1 MSAGRNHERQV
12 IGVDERVSVGR
23 AIPLG
28 IQHMMSM
35 FGSTV
40 LVPILTGLDP
50 NVAIMCSGIGTICYL
65 LVTGNKIPSYLGSS
79 FAFISP
85 IIAIGATHGLSA
97 AMSGVIVAGLV
108 FLVIAGII
116 RLVGTG
122 WLDRLLPP
130 VLVASVM
137 VVIGVGLSAT
147 AVNMAFMGTDDAGV
161 SSFSGIGALVAGVT
175 LLAAVVFSGQRG
187 IVGTVP
193 VLLAIIVGYALAAV
207 LGLVDF
213 APVAAAAWVGLP
225 NVSLPTFDVGAIV
238 LIAPVAIVVVIE
250 HIGHLLAVGEIVGK
264 DYRKMMPR
272 SLAGDGLS
280 CIISGFLGGPPTTTY
295 AENIGVMSVTRVYST
310 QIFWYAGAFALVVGG
325 FCPKLAALIRSI
337 PDPVMGG
344 VCLLLFGL
352 IASNGLRM
360 LVANRVD
367 FDANRNL
374 MIASVVII
382 LGVGMETSGVSIPLG
397 DYTLPGMATSTLVGI
412 LLNLVLP
419 REKRPNAA
427 EPAGSEAQGQLAS
440 AGDPAGAG
448 ADGRR
453 ASVGDPTGAGE
464 LAGAGGPANPSRS
477 L

>member
-1 MSAGRNHERQV
+1 MSAHEREV
-12 IGVDERVSVGR
+12 IGVDDRVSVGR

-40 LVPILTGLDP
+40 LVPVLTGLDP

-85 IIAIGATHGLSA
+85 ILAVGATKGLAA

-108 FLVIAGII
+108 FLAVAGVI

-137 VVIGVGLSAT
+137 VVIGVGLAAT
-147 AVNMAFMGTDDAGV
+147 AADMAFMTDAADGTSV
-161 SSFSGIGALVAGVT
+161 FFTTGAIVAGVT
-175 LLAAVVFSGQRG
+175 LAAAVVFSSMGG

-193 VLLAIIVGYALAAV
+193 VLLAIIVGYLVSLA

-213 APVAAAAWVGLP
+213 APVSEAAWVGLP
-225 NVSLPTFDVGAIV
+225 SVSMPVFDPGAIALV
-238 LIAPVAIVVVIE
+238 APVAVVVVIE

-264 DYRKMMPR
+264 DYRSMLPR
-272 SLAGDGLS
+272 SLAGDGIS
-280 CIISGFLGGPPTTTY
+280 TVISGFLGGPPTTTY

-310 QIFWYAGAFALVVGG
+310 QIFWYAAGFALVVGG
-325 FCPKLAALIRSI
+325 FCPKLAALIQSI
-337 PDPVMGG
+337 PSPVMGG
-344 VCLLLFGL
+344 VSLLLFGL

-360 LVANRVD
+360 LVSNRVD
-367 FDANRNL
+367 FDVNRNL

-382 LGVGMETSGVSIPLG
+382 LGVGMETSGIAIPIG

-412 LLNLVLP
+412 LMNLVLP
-419 REKRPNAA
+419 RPKE
-427 EPAGSEAQGQLAS
+427 QDAS
-440 AGDPAGAG
+440 
-448 ADGRR
+448 
-453 ASVGDPTGAGE
+453 
-464 LAGAGGPANPSRS
+464 
-477 L
+477 

>member
-1 MSAGRNHERQV
+1 MSSHEREV
-12 IGVDERVSVGR
+12 IGVDDRVSVGR

-40 LVPILTGLDP
+40 LVPVLTGLDP

-85 IIAIGATHGLSA
+85 ILAVGATQGLDA

-108 FLVIAGII
+108 FLAVAGII

-137 VVIGVGLSAT
+137 VVIGVGLAAT
-147 AVNMAFMGTDDAGV
+147 AADMAFMTTDASGASVFFGT
-161 SSFSGIGALVAGVT
+161 GALVAGVT
-175 LLAAVVFSGQRG
+175 LAAAVIFSSMGG

-193 VLLAIIVGYALAAV
+193 VLLAIIVGYLVSLA

-213 APVAAAAWVGLP
+213 APVAEAAWIGLP
-225 NVSLPTFDVGAIV
+225 HVSMPRFDWGAV
-238 LIAPVAIVVVIE
+238 ALVAPVAVVVVIE

-264 DYRKMMPR
+264 DYREMLPR
-272 SLAGDGLS
+272 SLAGDGIS
-280 CIISGFLGGPPTTTY
+280 TCISGFLGGPPTTTY

-310 QIFWYAGAFALVVGG
+310 QIFWYAAGFALVVGG
-325 FCPKLAALIRSI
+325 FCPKLAALIQSI
-337 PDPVMGG
+337 PSPVMGG
-344 VCLLLFGL
+344 VSLLLFGL

-360 LVANRVD
+360 LVSNRVD
-367 FDANRNL
+367 FDVNRNL

-382 LGVGMETSGVSIPLG
+382 LGVGMETSGIAIPIG

-412 LLNLVLP
+412 IMNLILP
-419 REKRPNAA
+419 RPKQQEGA
-427 EPAGSEAQGQLAS
+427 EVA
-440 AGDPAGAG
+440 
-448 ADGRR
+448 
-453 ASVGDPTGAGE
+453 
-464 LAGAGGPANPSRS
+464 
-477 L
+477 

>member
-1 MSAGRNHERQV
+1 MSTHEREV
-12 IGVDERVSVGR
+12 IGVDDRVSVGR

-40 LVPILTGLDP
+40 LVPVLTGLNP

-65 LVTGNKIPSYLGSS
+65 LVTRNKIPSYLGSS

-85 IIAIGATHGLSA
+85 ILAVGATQGLDA
-97 AMSGVIVAGLV
+97 AMSGVVVAGLV
-108 FLVIAGII
+108 FLAVSGII

-137 VVIGVGLSAT
+137 VVIGVGLAAT
-147 AVNMAFMGTDDAGV
+147 AADMAFMTTDASGASVFYGT
-161 SSFSGIGALVAGVT
+161 GAIVAFVT
-175 LLAAVVFSGQRG
+175 LAAAVVFSSMGG

-193 VLLAIIVGYALAAV
+193 VLLAIIVGYLVSLA

-213 APVAAAAWVGLP
+213 APVAEAAWIGLP
-225 NVSLPTFDVGAIV
+225 QISMPRFDPGAIALV
-238 LIAPVAIVVVIE
+238 APVAVVVVIE

-264 DYRKMMPR
+264 DYREMLPR
-272 SLAGDGLS
+272 SLAGDGIS
-280 CIISGFLGGPPTTTY
+280 TVISGFLGGPPTTTY

-310 QIFWYAGAFALVVGG
+310 QIFWYAAGFALVGG
-325 FCPKLAALIRSI
+325 FCPKLAALIQSI
-337 PDPVMGG
+337 PSPVMGG
-344 VCLLLFGL
+344 VSLLLFGL

-360 LVANRVD
+360 LVSNRVD
-367 FDANRNL
+367 FDVNRNL

-382 LGVGMETSGVSIPLG
+382 LGVGMETSGISIPIG

-412 LLNLVLP
+412 LMNLVLP
-419 REKRPNAA
+419 RPK
-427 EPAGSEAQGQLAS
+427 EA
-440 AGDPAGAG
+440 
-448 ADGRR
+448 
-453 ASVGDPTGAGE
+453 
-464 LAGAGGPANPSRS
+464 
-477 L
+477 

>member
-1 MSAGRNHERQV
+1 MSSHEREV
-12 IGVDERVSVGR
+12 IGVDDRVSVGR

-40 LVPILTGLDP
+40 LVPVLTGLDP

-85 IIAIGATHGLSA
+85 ILAVGATKGLA
-97 AMSGVIVAGLV
+97 AGMSGVIVAGLV
-108 FLVIAGII
+108 FLAVAGVI

-137 VVIGVGLSAT
+137 VVIGVGLAAT
-147 AVNMAFMGTDDAGV
+147 AADMAFMTDAADGTSV
-161 SSFSGIGALVAGVT
+161 FFTTGAIVAGVT
-175 LLAAVVFSGQRG
+175 LAAAVVFSSMGG

-193 VLLAIIVGYALAAV
+193 VLLAIIVGYLVSLALR
-207 LGLVDF
+207 LVDF
-213 APVAAAAWVGLP
+213 APVAEAAWVGLP
-225 NVSLPTFDVGAIV
+225 SVSMPVFDPGAIALV
-238 LIAPVAIVVVIE
+238 APVAVVVVIE

-264 DYRKMMPR
+264 DYRSMLPR
-272 SLAGDGLS
+272 SLAGDGIS
-280 CIISGFLGGPPTTTY
+280 TVISGFLGGPPTTTY

-310 QIFWYAGAFALVVGG
+310 QIFWYAAGFALVVGG
-325 FCPKLAALIRSI
+325 FCPKLAALIQSI
-337 PDPVMGG
+337 PSPVMGG
-344 VCLLLFGL
+344 VSLLLFGL

-360 LVANRVD
+360 LVSNRVD
-367 FDANRNL
+367 FDVNRNL

-382 LGVGMETSGVSIPLG
+382 LGVGMETSGIAIPIG

-412 LLNLVLP
+412 LMNLVLP
-419 REKRPNAA
+419 RPKE
-427 EPAGSEAQGQLAS
+427 QDAS
-440 AGDPAGAG
+440 
-448 ADGRR
+448 
-453 ASVGDPTGAGE
+453 
-464 LAGAGGPANPSRS
+464 
-477 L
+477 

>member
-1 MSAGRNHERQV
+1 MSSQEREI
-12 IGVDERVSVGR
+12 IGVDDRVSIGR

-40 LVPILTGLDP
+40 LVPVLTGLDP

-85 IIAIGATHGLSA
+85 ILAVGATKGLAA

-108 FLVIAGII
+108 FLIVAGII

-137 VVIGVGLSAT
+137 VVIGVGLAAT
-147 AVNMAFMGTDDAGV
+147 AADMAFMTTDSAGTSVFYGV
-161 SSFSGIGALVAGVT
+161 GAIVAFVT
-175 LLAAVVFSGQRG
+175 LIAAVVFSSMGG
-187 IVGTVP
+187 IIGTVP
-193 VLLAIIVGYALAAV
+193 VLLAIIVGYLLSLAL
-207 LGLVDF
+207 GIVDF
-213 APVAAAAWVGLP
+213 EPVANAAWIGLP
-225 NVSLPTFDVGAIV
+225 HISMPVFDPGAIALV
-238 LIAPVAIVVVIE
+238 APVAIVVVIE
-250 HIGHLLAVGEIVGK
+250 HIGHLLAVGEIVGR
-264 DYRKMMPR
+264 DYRKMLPR

-280 CIISGFLGGPPTTTY
+280 TVISGFLGGPPTTTY

-310 QIFWYAGAFALVVGG
+310 QIFWYAAGFALIVGG
-325 FCPKLAALIRSI
+325 FCPKLAALIQSI
-337 PDPVMGG
+337 PGPVMGG
-344 VCLLLFGL
+344 VSLLLFGL

-360 LVANRVD
+360 LVSNQVD
-367 FDANRNL
+367 FDVNRNL

-382 LGVGMETSGVSIPLG
+382 LGVGMETSGIAIPIG

-412 LLNLVLP
+412 LMNLILP
-419 REKRPNAA
+419 RPKTE
-427 EPAGSEAQGQLAS
+427 
-440 AGDPAGAG
+440 
-448 ADGRR
+448 
-453 ASVGDPTGAGE
+453 
-464 LAGAGGPANPSRS
+464 
-477 L
+477 

>member
-1 MSAGRNHERQV
+1 MSSQEREI
-12 IGVDERVSVGR
+12 IGVDDRVSIGR

-40 LVPILTGLDP
+40 LVPVLTGLDP

-85 IIAIGATHGLSA
+85 ILAVGATKGLAA

-108 FLVIAGII
+108 FLIVAGII

-137 VVIGVGLSAT
+137 VVIGVGLAAT
-147 AVNMAFMGTDDAGV
+147 AADMAFMTTDSAGTSVFYGV
-161 SSFSGIGALVAGVT
+161 GAIVAFVT
-175 LLAAVVFSGQRG
+175 LIAAVVFSSMGG
-187 IVGTVP
+187 IIGTVP
-193 VLLAIIVGYALAAV
+193 VLLAIIVGYLLSLAL
-207 LGLVDF
+207 GIVDF
-213 APVAAAAWVGLP
+213 EPVANAAWIGLP
-225 NVSLPTFDVGAIV
+225 HISMPVFDPGAIALV
-238 LIAPVAIVVVIE
+238 APVAIVVVIE

-264 DYRKMMPR
+264 DYRKMLPR

-280 CIISGFLGGPPTTTY
+280 TVISGFLGGPPTTTY

-310 QIFWYAGAFALVVGG
+310 QIFWYAAGFALIVGG
-325 FCPKLAALIRSI
+325 FCPKLAALIQSI
-337 PDPVMGG
+337 PGPVMGG
-344 VCLLLFGL
+344 VSLLLFGL

-360 LVANRVD
+360 LVSNQVD
-367 FDANRNL
+367 FDVNRNL
-374 MIASVVII
+374 TIASVVII
-382 LGVGMETSGVSIPLG
+382 LGVGMETSGIAIPIG

-412 LLNLVLP
+412 LMNLILP
-419 REKRPNAA
+419 RPK
-427 EPAGSEAQGQLAS
+427 SE
-440 AGDPAGAG
+440 
-448 ADGRR
+448 
-453 ASVGDPTGAGE
+453 
-464 LAGAGGPANPSRS
+464 
-477 L
+477 

>member
-1 MSAGRNHERQV
+1 MSSHEREI
-12 IGVDERVSVGR
+12 IGVDDRVSVGR

-40 LVPILTGLDP
+40 LVPVLTGLDP

-85 IIAIGATHGLSA
+85 ILAVGATKGLDA

-108 FLVIAGII
+108 FLAVAGVI

-137 VVIGVGLSAT
+137 VVIGVGLAAT
-147 AVNMAFMGTDDAGV
+147 AADMAFMTDAADGTSVFFGT
-161 SSFSGIGALVAGVT
+161 GALVAAVT
-175 LLAAVVFSGQRG
+175 LAAAVIFSGMSG

-193 VLLAIIVGYALAAV
+193 VLLAIIVGYLLSLALD
-207 LGLVDF
+207 LVDF
-213 APVAAAAWVGLP
+213 APVAEAAWIGLP
-225 NVSLPTFDVGAIV
+225 HVSMPRFDLGAIALV
-238 LIAPVAIVVVIE
+238 APVAVVVVIE

-264 DYRKMMPR
+264 DYRDMLPR
-272 SLAGDGLS
+272 SLAGDGIS
-280 CIISGFLGGPPTTTY
+280 TMISGFLGGPPTTTY

-310 QIFWYAGAFALVVGG
+310 QIFWYAAGFALVVGG
-325 FCPKLAALIRSI
+325 FCPKLAALIQSI
-337 PDPVMGG
+337 PSPVMGG
-344 VCLLLFGL
+344 VSLLLFGL

-360 LVANRVD
+360 LVSNRVD
-367 FDANRNL
+367 FDVNRNL

-382 LGVGMETSGVSIPLG
+382 LGVGMETSGISIPIG

-412 LLNLVLP
+412 IMNLVLP
-419 REKRPNAA
+419 RPKDVA
-427 EPAGSEAQGQLAS
+427 EG
-440 AGDPAGAG
+440 
-448 ADGRR
+448 
-453 ASVGDPTGAGE
+453 
-464 LAGAGGPANPSRS
+464 
-477 L
+477 

>member
-1 MSAGRNHERQV
+1 MSAHEREV
-12 IGVDERVSVGR
+12 IGVDDRVSVGR

-40 LVPILTGLDP
+40 LVPVLTGLDP

-85 IIAIGATHGLSA
+85 ILAVGATKGLDA

-108 FLVIAGII
+108 FLAVAGII

-137 VVIGVGLSAT
+137 VVIGVGLAAT
-147 AVNMAFMGTDDAGV
+147 AADMAFMTTAQDGSSVFFGT
-161 SSFSGIGALVAGVT
+161 GAAVAAVT
-175 LLAAVVFSGQRG
+175 LAAAVVFSGMGG

-193 VLLAIIVGYALAAV
+193 ILLAIIVGYLVALA

-213 APVAAAAWVGLP
+213 TPVAEAAWVGLP
-225 NVSLPTFDVGAIV
+225 HVSAPRFDLGAV
-238 LIAPVAIVVVIE
+238 ALVAPVAVVVVIE

-264 DYRKMMPR
+264 DYREMLPR
-272 SLAGDGLS
+272 SLAGDGIS
-280 CIISGFLGGPPTTTY
+280 TMISGLLGGPPTTTY

-310 QIFWYAGAFALVVGG
+310 QIFWYAAGFALVVGG
-325 FCPKLAALIRSI
+325 FCPKLAALIQSI
-337 PDPVMGG
+337 PSPVMGG
-344 VCLLLFGL
+344 VSLLLFGL

-360 LVANRVD
+360 LVSNRVD
-367 FDANRNL
+367 FDVNRNL

-382 LGVGMETSGVSIPLG
+382 LGVGMETSGISIPIG

-412 LLNLVLP
+412 LMNLVLP
-419 REKRPNAA
+419 RPKEDSAA
-427 EPAGSEAQGQLAS
+427 RE
-440 AGDPAGAG
+440 
-448 ADGRR
+448 
-453 ASVGDPTGAGE
+453 
-464 LAGAGGPANPSRS
+464 
-477 L
+477 

>member
-1 MSAGRNHERQV
+1 MSSHEREV
-12 IGVDERVSVGR
+12 IGVDDRVSVGR

-40 LVPILTGLDP
+40 LVPVLTGLDP

-85 IIAIGATHGLSA
+85 ILAVGATQGLDA

-108 FLVIAGII
+108 FLAVAGII

-137 VVIGVGLSAT
+137 VVIGVGLAAT
-147 AVNMAFMGTDDAGV
+147 AADMAFMTTDASGASVFFGT
-161 SSFSGIGALVAGVT
+161 GALVAGVT
-175 LLAAVVFSGQRG
+175 LAAAVIFSSMGG

-193 VLLAIIVGYALAAV
+193 VLLAIIVGYLVSLA

-213 APVAAAAWVGLP
+213 APVAEAAWIGLP
-225 NVSLPTFDVGAIV
+225 HVSMPRFDWGAV
-238 LIAPVAIVVVIE
+238 ALVAPVAVVVVIE

-264 DYRKMMPR
+264 DYREMLPR
-272 SLAGDGLS
+272 SLAGDGIS
-280 CIISGFLGGPPTTTY
+280 TCISGFLGGPPTTTY

-310 QIFWYAGAFALVVGG
+310 QIFWYAAGFALVVGG
-325 FCPKLAALIRSI
+325 FCPKLAALIQSI
-337 PDPVMGG
+337 PSPVMGG
-344 VCLLLFGL
+344 VSLLLFGL

-360 LVANRVD
+360 LVSNRVD
-367 FDANRNL
+367 FDVNRNL

-382 LGVGMETSGVSIPLG
+382 LGVGMETSGIAIPIG

-412 LLNLVLP
+412 IMNLILP
-419 REKRPNAA
+419 RPKQQEGA
-427 EPAGSEAQGQLAS
+427 EVSAS
-440 AGDPAGAG
+440 
-448 ADGRR
+448 
-453 ASVGDPTGAGE
+453 
-464 LAGAGGPANPSRS
+464 
-477 L
+477 

>member
-1 MSAGRNHERQV
+1 MSSHEREI
-12 IGVDERVSVGR
+12 IGVDDRVSVGR

-40 LVPILTGLDP
+40 LVPVLTGLNP

-65 LVTGNKIPSYLGSS
+65 LVTRNKIPSYLGSS

-85 IIAIGATHGLSA
+85 ILAVGATQGLDA
-97 AMSGVIVAGLV
+97 AMSGVVVAGLV
-108 FLVIAGII
+108 FLVISGII

-137 VVIGVGLSAT
+137 VVIGVGLAAT
-147 AVNMAFMGTDDAGV
+147 AADMAFMTTDSTGASVFYGT
-161 SSFSGIGALVAGVT
+161 GALVAFVT
-175 LLAAVVFSGQRG
+175 LAAAVVFSSMGG

-193 VLLAIIVGYALAAV
+193 VLLAIIVGYLISLA

-213 APVAAAAWVGLP
+213 EPVAEAAWVGLP
-225 NVSLPTFDVGAIV
+225 QVSMPRFDPGAIALV
-238 LIAPVAIVVVIE
+238 APVAVVVVIE

-264 DYRKMMPR
+264 DYREMLPR
-272 SLAGDGLS
+272 SLAGDGIS
-280 CIISGFLGGPPTTTY
+280 TVISGFLGGPPTTTY

-310 QIFWYAGAFALVVGG
+310 QIFWYAAGFALVVGG
-325 FCPKLAALIRSI
+325 FCPKLAALIQSI
-337 PDPVMGG
+337 PSPVMGG
-344 VCLLLFGL
+344 VSLLLFGL

-360 LVANRVD
+360 LVSNRVD
-367 FDANRNL
+367 FDVNRNL

-382 LGVGMETSGVSIPLG
+382 LGVGMETSGISIPIG

-412 LLNLVLP
+412 LMNLVLP
-419 REKRPNAA
+419 RPKDEKAA
-427 EPAGSEAQGQLAS
+427 
-440 AGDPAGAG
+440 
-448 ADGRR
+448 
-453 ASVGDPTGAGE
+453 
-464 LAGAGGPANPSRS
+464 
-477 L
+477 

>member
-1 MSAGRNHERQV
+1 MSSHEREI
-12 IGVDERVSVGR
+12 IGVDDRVSVGR

-40 LVPILTGLDP
+40 LVPVLTGLDP
-50 NVAIMCSGIGTICYL
+50 NIAIMCSGIGTICYL

-85 IIAIGATHGLSA
+85 ILAVGATKGLDA

-108 FLVIAGII
+108 FLAVAGVI

-137 VVIGVGLSAT
+137 VVIGVGLAAT
-147 AVNMAFMGTDDAGV
+147 AADMAFMTDAADGTSVFFGT
-161 SSFSGIGALVAGVT
+161 GALVAAVT
-175 LLAAVVFSGQRG
+175 LAAAVIFSGMSG

-193 VLLAIIVGYALAAV
+193 VLLAIIVGYLLSLA

-213 APVAAAAWVGLP
+213 APVAEASWIGLP
-225 NVSLPTFDVGAIV
+225 HVSMPRFDLGAIALV
-238 LIAPVAIVVVIE
+238 APVAVVVVIE

-264 DYRKMMPR
+264 DYRDMLPR
-272 SLAGDGLS
+272 SLAGDGIS
-280 CIISGFLGGPPTTTY
+280 TMISGFLGGPPTTTY

-310 QIFWYAGAFALVVGG
+310 QIFWYAAGFALVVGG
-325 FCPKLAALIRSI
+325 FCPKLAALIQSI
-337 PDPVMGG
+337 PSPVMGG
-344 VCLLLFGL
+344 VSLLLFGL

-360 LVANRVD
+360 LVSNRVD
-367 FDANRNL
+367 FDVNRNL

-382 LGVGMETSGVSIPLG
+382 LGVGMETSGISIPIG

-412 LLNLVLP
+412 IMNLVLP
-419 REKRPNAA
+419 RPKDVA
-427 EPAGSEAQGQLAS
+427 EG
-440 AGDPAGAG
+440 
-448 ADGRR
+448 
-453 ASVGDPTGAGE
+453 
-464 LAGAGGPANPSRS
+464 
-477 L
+477 

>member
-1 MSAGRNHERQV
+1 MSAHEREV
-12 IGVDERVSVGR
+12 IGVDDRVSVGR

-40 LVPILTGLDP
+40 LVPVLTGLNP

-65 LVTGNKIPSYLGSS
+65 LVTRNKIPSYLGSS

-85 IIAIGATHGLSA
+85 ILAVGATQGLEA
-97 AMSGVIVAGLV
+97 AMSGVVVAGLV
-108 FLVIAGII
+108 FLAVSGII

-137 VVIGVGLSAT
+137 VVIGVGLAAT
-147 AVNMAFMGTDDAGV
+147 AADMAFMTTDDAGASV
-161 SSFSGIGALVAGVT
+161 FYGTGAIVAFVT
-175 LLAAVVFSGQRG
+175 LAAAVVFSSMGG

-193 VLLAIIVGYALAAV
+193 VLLAIIVGYLVSLA

-213 APVAAAAWVGLP
+213 APVAEAAWIGLP
-225 NVSLPTFDVGAIV
+225 QVSMPHFDPGAIALV
-238 LIAPVAIVVVIE
+238 APVAVVVVIE

-264 DYRKMMPR
+264 DYREMLPR
-272 SLAGDGLS
+272 SLAGDGIS
-280 CIISGFLGGPPTTTY
+280 TVISGFLGGPPTTTY

-310 QIFWYAGAFALVVGG
+310 QIFWYAAGFALVVGG
-325 FCPKLAALIRSI
+325 FCPKLAALIQSI
-337 PDPVMGG
+337 PSPVMGG
-344 VCLLLFGL
+344 VSLLLFGL

-360 LVANRVD
+360 LVSNRVD
-367 FDANRNL
+367 FDVNRNL

-382 LGVGMETSGVSIPLG
+382 LGVGMETSGISIPLG

-412 LLNLVLP
+412 LMNLVLP
-419 REKRPNAA
+419 RPKE
-427 EPAGSEAQGQLAS
+427 S
-440 AGDPAGAG
+440 
-448 ADGRR
+448 
-453 ASVGDPTGAGE
+453 
-464 LAGAGGPANPSRS
+464 
-477 L
+477 

>member
-1 MSAGRNHERQV
+1 MSAHERKV
-12 IGVDERVSVGR
+12 IGVDDRVSVGR

-40 LVPILTGLDP
+40 LVPVLTGLDP

-85 IIAIGATHGLSA
+85 ILAVGATKGLDA

-108 FLVIAGII
+108 FLAVAGII

-137 VVIGVGLSAT
+137 VVIGVGLAAT
-147 AVNMAFMGTDDAGV
+147 AADMAFMTTAQDGSSVFFGT
-161 SSFSGIGALVAGVT
+161 GAAVAAVT
-175 LLAAVVFSGQRG
+175 LAAAVVFSGMGG

-193 VLLAIIVGYALAAV
+193 ILLAIIVGYLVALA

-213 APVAAAAWVGLP
+213 TPVAEAAWVGLP
-225 NVSLPTFDVGAIV
+225 HVSAPRFDLGAV
-238 LIAPVAIVVVIE
+238 ALVAPVAVVVVIE

-264 DYRKMMPR
+264 DYREMLPR
-272 SLAGDGLS
+272 SLAGDGIS
-280 CIISGFLGGPPTTTY
+280 TMISGFLGGPPTTTY

-310 QIFWYAGAFALVVGG
+310 QIFWYAAGFALVVGG
-325 FCPKLAALIRSI
+325 FCPKLAALIQSI
-337 PDPVMGG
+337 PSPVMGG
-344 VCLLLFGL
+344 VSLLLFGL

-360 LVANRVD
+360 LVSNRVD
-367 FDANRNL
+367 FDVNRNL

-382 LGVGMETSGVSIPLG
+382 LGVGMETSGISIPIG

-412 LLNLVLP
+412 LMNLVLP
-419 REKRPNAA
+419 RPKE
-427 EPAGSEAQGQLAS
+427 
-440 AGDPAGAG
+440 D
-448 ADGRR
+448 
-453 ASVGDPTGAGE
+453 SVARE
-464 LAGAGGPANPSRS
+464 
-477 L
+477 

>member
-1 MSAGRNHERQV
+1 MSSHEREI
-12 IGVDERVSVGR
+12 IGVDDRVSVGR

-40 LVPILTGLDP
+40 LVPVLTGLNP

-65 LVTGNKIPSYLGSS
+65 LVTRNKIPSYLGSS

-85 IIAIGATHGLSA
+85 ILAVGATQGLDA
-97 AMSGVIVAGLV
+97 AMSGVVVAGLV
-108 FLVIAGII
+108 FLAISGII

-137 VVIGVGLSAT
+137 VVIGVGLAAT
-147 AVNMAFMGTDDAGV
+147 AADMAFMTTDSTGASVFYGT
-161 SSFSGIGALVAGVT
+161 GALVAFVT
-175 LLAAVVFSGQRG
+175 LAAAVVFSSMGG

-193 VLLAIIVGYALAAV
+193 VLLAIIVGYLISLA

-213 APVAAAAWVGLP
+213 EPVAEAAWVGLP
-225 NVSLPTFDVGAIV
+225 QVSMPRFDPGAIALV
-238 LIAPVAIVVVIE
+238 APVAVVVVIE

-264 DYRKMMPR
+264 DYREMLPR
-272 SLAGDGLS
+272 SLAGDGIS
-280 CIISGFLGGPPTTTY
+280 TVISGFLGGPPTTTY

-310 QIFWYAGAFALVVGG
+310 QIFWYAAGFALVVGG
-325 FCPKLAALIRSI
+325 FCPKLAALIQSI
-337 PDPVMGG
+337 PSPVMGG
-344 VCLLLFGL
+344 VSLLLFGL

-360 LVANRVD
+360 LVSNRVD
-367 FDANRNL
+367 FDVNRNL

-382 LGVGMETSGVSIPLG
+382 LGVGMETSGISIPIG

-412 LLNLVLP
+412 LMNLVLP
-419 REKRPNAA
+419 RPKDEKAA
-427 EPAGSEAQGQLAS
+427 
-440 AGDPAGAG
+440 
-448 ADGRR
+448 
-453 ASVGDPTGAGE
+453 
-464 LAGAGGPANPSRS
+464 
-477 L
+477 